1 MELEAEGTAHA
12 LADMSQ
18 DPDHDG
24 KRRLLLRKRINA
36 LDRAVELRIKSTSSW
51 IDSGKEPDRG
61 HALRVLD
68 LINQRDHCKQAEE
81 RLHRSETAHSQA
93 QVSPPGDCIN
103 LLSFCLIYLLKA
115 SAEFEERNAA
125 FTQLLQMFPR
135 PLDGK
140 RGRFRD
146 LFSLFQGGDTPTYQ
160 RARDIL
166 GVMVPVRSLI

>member
-36 LDRAVELRIKSTSSW
+36 LDRAVELRIKSTSCW

-68 LINQRDHCKQAEE
+68 LINQRDQCKEAEE
-81 RLHRSETAHSQA
+81 REIVSISFLFVLYTCLRLARSLQSEMRH
-93 QVSPPGDCIN
+93 
-103 LLSFCLIYLLKA
+103 LLSCCRC
-115 SAEFEERNAA
+115 S
-125 FTQLLQMFPR
+125 
-135 PLDGK
+135 
-140 RGRFRD
+140 RG
-146 LFSLFQGGDTPTYQ
+146 L
-160 RARDIL
+160 
-166 GVMVPVRSLI
+166 